1 MDIKWS
7 SSSHLNPSPNIS
19 GNPQLH
25 KGFCRALRLRS
36 SRRFQVFFP
45 EVLHHSQEVLSGP
58 SPVFRHF
65 MGFFGRSLEF
75 FLGGANII
83 MEIAKK
89 TTKSFTDLRFLEDVG
104 VRCSSYIHLFLDRV
118 SRGRLL
124 VFAKRNDTFLE
135 LSHVLST
142 FIPHH
147 YSEV

>member
-7 SSSHLNPSPNIS
+7 SSSHLTPSPNIS

-45 EVLHHSQEVLSGP
+45 EVLHHSQEVLSG
-58 SPVFRHF
+58 SVRSAIS
-65 MGFFGRSLEF
+65 GFFLAFPRSCFGGSQYYNRNCKKKIIHRPEIFGR
-75 FLGGANII
+75 
-83 MEIAKK
+83 MW
-89 TTKSFTDLRFLEDVG
+89 G
-104 VRCSSYIHLFLDRV
+104 VRCSSYSFIFGQGEQGEV
-118 SRGRLL
+118 
-124 VFAKRNDTFLE
+124 VAKRNDTFLE

-142 FIPHH
+142 FILHH